1 MKFVKKRIL
10 RQGNSLVVVLT
21 PECRELGIVPDDE
34 ILIAIE
40 KSGFGCSENRSE
52 NRIEIPTTFPT
63 PFEGGYDPS
72 VIGQKVLSVTDSRR
86 WNDDEL
92 RSLIRTRDRDP
103 KHVEAILLYVR
114 MSE

>member
-40 KSGFGCSENRSE
+40 KSEFGCSKNCSK
-52 NRIEIPTTFPT
+52 NLDTIFTTFPT
-63 PFEGGYDPS
+63 LSEDGFDPS
-72 VIGQKVLSVTDSRR
+72 VIGQNVLSVTDPRR
-86 WNDDEL
+86 WKDDEL

-103 KHVEAILLYVR
+103 QHVEAILLYIR